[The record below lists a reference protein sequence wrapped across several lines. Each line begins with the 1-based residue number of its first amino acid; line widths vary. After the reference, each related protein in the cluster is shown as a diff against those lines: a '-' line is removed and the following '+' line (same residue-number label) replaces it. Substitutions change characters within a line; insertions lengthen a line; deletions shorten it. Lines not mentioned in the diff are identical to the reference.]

1 MREHLVFTLAAS
13 IGATGEFAGH
23 ERRGSIGWP
32 GRSAI
37 LGLVAAALGIRRHE
51 TERLSELEA
60 FRVAVA
66 VFDEGDPLRDYHT
79 VMTIPTA
86 KAKRPDSRRAAFD
99 MAKGDINTAITIRDY
114 RTSPLF
120 GVALWQG
127 GLAQVLEALKSP
139 TFVLYLGRKSCPL
152 AAPMGPRIINADN
165 PIAAL
170 KKIELPPWYGQA
182 EATRVYS
189 DPYEQVPVNA
199 IREQRHDV
207 SIDREKWHFAPR
219 EVLRLATNIV
229 AKGLIV
235 P

>member
-1 MREHLVFTLAAS
+1 MREHIVFTLAAS
-13 IGATGEFAGH
+13 LGATGEFAGH
-23 ERRGSIGWP
+23 ERRGSVGWP

-51 TERLSELEA
+51 TGRLAVLDA
-60 FRVAVA
+60 LKVAVA
-66 VFDEGDPLRDYHT
+66 VFDEGEPLRDYHT

-86 KAKRPDSRRAAFD
+86 KAKRPDSRRAAFE

-120 GVALWQG
+120 GVALWG
-127 GLAQVLEALKSP
+127 GELESVLEALKSP
-139 TFVLYLGRKSCPL
+139 AFVLYLGRKSCPL
-152 AAPMGPRIINADN
+152 AAPMRPRITNADT
-165 PIAAL
+165 PVEAL
-170 KKIELPPWYGQA
+170 QEIELPPWYAQA

-189 DPYEQVPVNA
+189 DPYEQVPMNA

-229 AKGLIV
+229 ARGLVV